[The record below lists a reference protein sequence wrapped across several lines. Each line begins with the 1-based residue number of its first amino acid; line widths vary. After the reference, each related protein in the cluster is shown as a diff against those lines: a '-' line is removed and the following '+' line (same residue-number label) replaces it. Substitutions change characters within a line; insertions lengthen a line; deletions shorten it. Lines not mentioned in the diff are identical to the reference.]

1 MAEKFAFS
9 EKLWYLC
16 TQNIQNTTQMA
27 KIISVL
33 NDKGGVAKTTTVA
46 NLGTAL
52 WLMGKRVL
60 LIDTDKQCNLTIT
73 LDRTAAQ
80 GVDSIYEWLLDASI
94 EPPIYSRYEGLSF
107 IPSSRKMSN
116 INTLLADKVHR
127 EHYLKKRLSTIEDNF
142 DYILIDCAPGGE
154 GLMNIN
160 ALAASNGVIIP
171 AKTDFYS
178 IHGKNSIMSLIED
191 VREGMEIEL
200 PVLGYLFVMFDAH
213 TKIGKEIRR
222 YFAENSEVPMIP
234 VQIRRCIKV
243 DECIQNEQTLYEY
256 APDSTAAEDYM
267 RLAEYILG
275 LPVQPRKKSNPQ
287 IWGSKANAAYEQ
299 FIKEREEN

>member
-1 MAEKFAFS
+1 MAE
-9 EKLWYLC
+9 
-16 TQNIQNTTQMA
+16 
-27 KIISVL
+27 IISVL

-52 WLMGKRVL
+52 WLLGKRVL

-73 LDRTAAQ
+73 LDHTAVQ
-80 GVDSIYEWLLDASI
+80 GVDSIYEWLLDPTI
-94 EPPIYSRYEGLSF
+94 DPPIYTRYEGLSY

-127 EHYLKKRLSTIEDNF
+127 EHYLKKRLATIEDNF

-160 ALAASNGVIIP
+160 ALAASTGVIIP

-178 IHGKNSIMSLIED
+178 IHGKNSIMSLIRD
-191 VREGMEIEL
+191 VREGMEIDL
-200 PVLGYLFVMFDAH
+200 PVLGYLFVMFSAK
-213 TKIGKEIRR
+213 TKIGKEIRK
-222 YFAENSEVPMIP
+222 YFANNAEVPMLPI
-234 VQIRRCIKV
+234 QIRRCIKV
-243 DECIQNEQTLYEY
+243 DECIQYEQTLYEY

-267 RLAEYILG
+267 RLAEHICG
-275 LPVQPRKKSNPQ
+275 IGVQPRKKSNPT
-287 IWGSKANAAYEQ
+287 IWGKKANEAYEQ
-299 FIKEREEN
+299 FLKDREEE